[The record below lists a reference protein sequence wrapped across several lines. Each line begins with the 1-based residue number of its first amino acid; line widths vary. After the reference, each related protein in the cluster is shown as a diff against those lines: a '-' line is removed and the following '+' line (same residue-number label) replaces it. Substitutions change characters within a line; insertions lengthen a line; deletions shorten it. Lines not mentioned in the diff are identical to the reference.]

1 MKKIVYFEADWCSFC
16 KRLRPHVEK
25 ITSDKNINIE
35 YLDVDVPENMA
46 KLKEFGLQTIPTL
59 VVYDEDGKAG
69 EPLVNPTP
77 IQVSKALE

>member
-1 MKKIVYFEADWCSFC
+1 MKAVLFTADWCTFC
-16 KRLRPHVEK
+16 NRLKPHIQK
-25 ITSDKNINIE
+25 HDIE

-59 VVYDEDGKAG
+59 VVYDSEGNAG
-69 EPLVNPTP
+69 TPLVNPTP

>member
-1 MKKIVYFEADWCSFC
+1 MKAVLFTAPWCSFC
-16 KRLRPHVEK
+16 NRLKPHIK
-25 ITSDKNINIE
+25 KYDIE

-46 KLKEFGLQTIPTL
+46 KLKKFGLQTIPTL

>member
-1 MKKIVYFEADWCSFC
+1 MKAILFTADWCTFC
-16 KRLRPHVEK
+16 NRLKPHIK
-25 ITSDKNINIE
+25 QHDIE

-59 VVYDEDGKAG
+59 VVYDEDGNAG